1 MSVRRSSV
9 SVFLA
14 IIGIARCAWGS
25 TGMPWEAP
33 MQQIANS
40 LTGGFGISIASVAIA
55 FVGIRWFRG
64 AEHGLETMVS
74 VVVGCAFI
82 FGAARIVAA
91 FSGGAGASP
100 GALPLPL
107 PFWIA
112 VSDGVGELLGH
123 VVAVSWGWC
132 GLVAPWLR
140 ARRTT

>member
-1 MSVRRSSV
+1 MNVGRVWNWLVLIMTGLLST
-9 SVFLA
+9 
-14 IIGIARCAWGS
+14 AWGS

-91 FSGGAGASP
+91 FSGGAGAAP
-100 GALPLPL
+100 VVVALPL
-107 PFWIA
+107 PFWVA
-112 VSDGVGELLGH
+112 VSDVVGELLGH
-123 VVAVSWGWC
+123 GWAVAWGYAVWK
-132 GLVAPWLR
+132 GVR
-140 ARRTT
+140 DE